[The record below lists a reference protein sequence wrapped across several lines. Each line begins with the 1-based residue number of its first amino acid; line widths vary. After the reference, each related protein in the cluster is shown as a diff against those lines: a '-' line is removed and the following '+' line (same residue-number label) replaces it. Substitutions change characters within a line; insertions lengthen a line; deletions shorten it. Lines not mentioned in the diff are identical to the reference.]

1 MCIIANN
8 DYHSSALNHYD
19 IEGIIMQ
26 ETIFGKTEQT
36 VNRLRSLY
44 KRYGYK
50 KYKMSRFET
59 YDFYLENRDFLQ
71 SEHVITFTDLRGR
84 LMALKPDVTL
94 SIVKNAAGEK
104 SELQKYFYH
113 ENVFRM
119 MEGTHEFREILQV
132 GLEYIG
138 RIDLY
143 AVCEV
148 LTLARKSL
156 EEIGEPYLL
165 EISHMGLVSEVLKEA
180 GLQEWAQRQALKL
193 IGQKNVHELRKLCCT
208 GGLSEDA
215 CALLEQLASLYG
227 PFTEVFPKVKALAE
241 HCAKPALEELEAVYR
256 VLRESGQAEGINLD
270 FSITND
276 MRYYNGI
283 IFQGYVQ
290 GIPKSVLSG
299 GRYDGLLHKFSGN
312 KQSGAIGFAV
322 YADQLE
328 AYASSGKQYDAD
340 VVLRYDAEAPVSG
353 VLQTVQQLTAQG
365 LTVRAQSGDGQEI
378 LAGQTLYYTRNGLE
392 RGGADD

>member
-1 MCIIANN
+1 
-8 DYHSSALNHYD
+8 
-19 IEGIIMQ
+19 MQ

-44 KRYGYK
+44 KQYGYK

-104 SELQKYFYH
+104 NELQKYFYH

-148 LTLARKSL
+148 LMLARKSL

-165 EISHMGLVSEVLKEA
+165 EISHMGLVSDVLKGT
-180 GLQEWAQRQALKL
+180 GLHERAQRQALKL
-193 IGQKNVHELRKLCCT
+193 IGQKNIHELRKLCYAAGLAEEDCT
-208 GGLSEDA
+208 
-215 CALLEQLASLYG
+215 LLEQLASLYG
-227 PFTEVFPKVKALAE
+227 PFAEVLPKVRVLAEHYARPALAE
-241 HCAKPALEELEAVYR
+241 LEAIYQALEESDQVD
-256 VLRESGQAEGINLD
+256 GIHLD

-290 GIPKSVLSG
+290 GVARSVLSG

-312 KQSGAIGFAV
+312 SRAGAIGFAV

-328 AYASSGKQYDAD
+328 AYASSRRQYDAD
-340 VVLRYDAEAPVSG
+340 VVLCYDAEASVAG
-353 VLQTVQQLTAQG
+353 VLQAVQQLTAQG
-365 LTVRAQSGDGQEI
+365 LTVRAQAGSRQEI
-378 LAGQTLYYTRNGLE
+378 PAARTLYYTKRGLE
-392 RGGADD
+392 SGGTDD